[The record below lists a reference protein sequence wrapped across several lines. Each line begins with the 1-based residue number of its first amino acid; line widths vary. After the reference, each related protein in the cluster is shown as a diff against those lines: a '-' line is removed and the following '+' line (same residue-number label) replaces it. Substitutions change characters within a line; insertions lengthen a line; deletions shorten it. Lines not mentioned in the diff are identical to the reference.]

1 MLLGEIVARIW
12 PEQQVD
18 GLAGRPLVLVR
29 TRGGD
34 EVVALDLL
42 GAGPGARV
50 LVATGEPAR
59 HIAGGAPVDA
69 VVTAVVGEDTGKD

>member
-1 MLLGEIVARIW
+1 MLLGEITARVW

-29 TRGGD
+29 TAGGD
-34 EVVALDLL
+34 IVALDLL
-42 GAGPGARV
+42 GAGPGAKV

-69 VVTAVVGEDTGKD
+69 VVTALVGHETTKG